1 MNQKGSNQKMTPKK
15 LNLHLVSDSSGETVI
30 SVAKSALKHFSSI
43 ETVQYVWSFVKEK
56 EKVNEILDEIKKK
69 SDEYNFVICTITD
82 DELRQYLKDHCEE
95 LKIPYRAILSH
106 IIREISSYLEIE
118 KDEKLDL
125 HTEINDEYFKRIE
138 AINYTIN
145 HDDGQNIQD
154 IEKADIIL
162 VGVSRTSKSPTSTYL
177 AYRGYK
183 VANIPFVG
191 DIPFYVDLAK
201 LKNKLTIG
209 LTIDASRLV
218 EIRKNR
224 LTSIKNENN
233 NVYAERGK
241 VEKEI
246 RDAEELFMQNDWII
260 IDVTKKSIEEVS
272 ATIIQYFNKK
282 FIN

>member
-1 MNQKGSNQKMTPKK
+1 MILKK

-30 SVAKSALKHFSSI
+30 SVAKSALKHFRSVETI
-43 ETVQYVWSFVKEK
+43 EYVWSFVKGEEQIDK
-56 EKVNEILDEIKKK
+56 ILEEINRK
-69 SDEYNFVICTITD
+69 SDEHNFVICTITN
-82 DELRQYLKDHCEE
+82 DELRKYLKNNCIK

-125 HTEINDEYFKRIE
+125 HAEINNEYFQRIE

-154 IEKADIIL
+154 IDKADIIL
-162 VGVSRTSKSPTSTYL
+162 VGVSRTSKSPTSMYL

-183 VANIPFVG
+183 VANVPFVSE
-191 DIPFYVDLAK
+191 IPFYFDLAK

-209 LTIDASRLV
+209 VTIDVRRLI

-224 LTSIKNENN
+224 LTSINNEGNN
-233 NVYAERGK
+233 IYADPRK

-246 RDAEELFMQNDWII
+246 KEAEEFFRQNNWPV
-260 IDVTKKSIEEVS
+260 IDVTQRSIEEAS
-272 ATIIQYFNKK
+272 ATIIQYFNKM
-282 FIN
+282 

>member
-1 MNQKGSNQKMTPKK
+1 MTKKK

-30 SVAKSALKHFSSI
+30 SVAKSALKHFRSI
-43 ETVQYVWSFVKEK
+43 ETVEYVWSFVKEK
-56 EKVNEILDEIKKK
+56 DKVNEILEVIEKKN
-69 SDEYNFVICTITD
+69 DEYNFVICTITD
-82 DELRQYLKDHCEE
+82 DDVRQYLKDSCEK

-125 HTEINDEYFKRIE
+125 HAEIKNEYFQRIE
-138 AINYTIN
+138 AINFTIN
-145 HDDGQNIQD
+145 HDDGQNTQD

-183 VANIPFVG
+183 VANIPFVSG
-191 DIPFYVDLAK
+191 IPFYVDLK
-201 LKNKLTIG
+201 RLEKKLTIG
-209 LTIDASRLV
+209 LTIGAGRLI

-233 NVYAERGK
+233 SVYAKREK
-241 VEKEI
+241 VEEEI
-246 RDAEELFMQNDWII
+246 KDAEELFRKNNWPI
-260 IDVTKKSIEEVS
+260 IDVTQKSIEEVS

>member
-1 MNQKGSNQKMTPKK
+1 MTLKK

-30 SVAKSALKHFSSI
+30 SVAKSALKHFRSI
-43 ETVQYVWSFVKEK
+43 EAVEYVWSFVKEK
-56 EKVNEILDEIKKK
+56 EQVDKILEEINKK
-69 SDEYNFVICTITD
+69 SNEYNFVICTITD
-82 DELRQYLKDHCEE
+82 DELRKYLKDNCVKS
-95 LKIPYRAILSH
+95 KIPYRAILSH

-125 HTEINDEYFKRIE
+125 HAEINNEYFQRIE

-145 HDDGQNIQD
+145 HDDGQNLQD

-191 DIPFYVDLAK
+191 NVPFYVDLAR

-209 LTIDASRLV
+209 LTIDVNRLI

-224 LTSIKNENN
+224 LSSINNEGNEIYANYDRVKAEVEEAEKLFSQNN
-233 NVYAERGK
+233 WPV
-241 VEKEI
+241 
-246 RDAEELFMQNDWII
+246 
-260 IDVTKKSIEEVS
+260 IDVTQKSIEEVS
-272 ATIIQYFNKK
+272 ATIIQLFNKM
-282 FIN
+282 

>member
-1 MNQKGSNQKMTPKK
+1 MLAIIFIITLMTLKK

-30 SVAKSALKHFSSI
+30 SVAKSALKHFRSVETI
-43 ETVQYVWSFVKEK
+43 EYVWSFVKGEEQIDK
-56 EKVNEILDEIKKK
+56 ILEEINRK
-69 SDEYNFVICTITD
+69 SDEHNFVICTITN
-82 DELRQYLKDHCEE
+82 DELRKYLKNNCIK

-125 HTEINDEYFKRIE
+125 HAEINNEYFQRIE

-154 IEKADIIL
+154 IDKADIIL
-162 VGVSRTSKSPTSTYL
+162 VGVSRTSKSPTSMYL

-183 VANIPFVG
+183 VANVPFVSE
-191 DIPFYVDLAK
+191 IPFYVDLAK

-209 LTIDASRLV
+209 VTIDVRRLI

-224 LTSIKNENN
+224 LTSINNEGNN
-233 NVYAERGK
+233 IYADPRK

-246 RDAEELFMQNDWII
+246 KEAEEFFKQNNWPI
-260 IDVTKKSIEEVS
+260 IDVTQRSIEEVS
-272 ATIIQYFNKK
+272 ATIIQYFNKM
-282 FIN
+282 

>member
-1 MNQKGSNQKMTPKK
+1 MTLKK

-30 SVAKSALKHFSSI
+30 SVAKSALKHFRSI
-43 ETVQYVWSFVKEK
+43 ETIEYVWSFVKK
-56 EKVNEILDEIKKK
+56 EEQIDKILEEINRK
-69 SDEYNFVICTITD
+69 SDEHNFVICTITD
-82 DELRQYLKDHCEE
+82 DELRKYLKDNCIK

-125 HTEINDEYFKRIE
+125 HTEINNEYFQRIE

-154 IEKADIIL
+154 IDKADIIL

-183 VANIPFVG
+183 VANIPFVSG
-191 DIPFYVDLAK
+191 VTFYVDLAK

-209 LTIDASRLV
+209 VTIDVSRLI

-224 LTSIKNENN
+224 LTSINNEDNN
-233 NVYAERGK
+233 IYANPEK

-246 RDAEELFMQNDWII
+246 KEAEELFKQNNWPI
-260 IDVTKKSIEEVS
+260 IDVTQKSIEEVS
-272 ATIIQYFNKK
+272 ATIIQYFNKMLS
-282 FIN
+282 ID

>member
-1 MNQKGSNQKMTPKK
+1 MTLKK

-30 SVAKSALKHFSSI
+30 SVAKSALKHFRSI
-43 ETVQYVWSFVKEK
+43 ETIEYVWSFVKK
-56 EKVNEILDEIKKK
+56 EEQIDKILEEINRK
-69 SDEYNFVICTITD
+69 SDEHNFVICTITD
-82 DELRQYLKDHCEE
+82 DELRKYLKDNCIK

-125 HTEINDEYFKRIE
+125 HTEINNEYFHRIE
-138 AINYTIN
+138 AMNYTIN

-154 IEKADIIL
+154 IDKADIIL

-183 VANIPFVG
+183 VANIPFVSG
-191 DIPFYVDLAK
+191 VPFYVDLAK

-209 LTIDASRLV
+209 VTIDVSRLI

-224 LTSIKNENN
+224 LTSINNEDNN
-233 NVYAERGK
+233 IYANPEK

-246 RDAEELFMQNDWII
+246 KEAEELFKQNNWPI
-260 IDVTKKSIEEVS
+260 IDVTQKSIEEVS
-272 ATIIQYFNKK
+272 ATIIQYFNKM
-282 FIN
+282 

>member
-1 MNQKGSNQKMTPKK
+1 MTLKK

-30 SVAKSALKHFSSI
+30 SVAKSALKHFRSVETI
-43 ETVQYVWSFVKEK
+43 EYVWSFVKGEEQIDK
-56 EKVNEILDEIKKK
+56 ILEEINRK
-69 SDEYNFVICTITD
+69 SDEHNFVICTITD
-82 DELRQYLKDHCEE
+82 DGLRKYLKDNCIK

-125 HTEINDEYFKRIE
+125 YTEINNEYFQRIE

-154 IEKADIIL
+154 IDKADIIL
-162 VGVSRTSKSPTSTYL
+162 VGVSRTSKSPTSMYL

-183 VANIPFVG
+183 VANVPFVSE
-191 DIPFYVDLAK
+191 IPFYVDLAK

-209 LTIDASRLV
+209 VTIDVRRLI

-224 LTSIKNENN
+224 LTSINNEGNDI
-233 NVYAERGK
+233 YADPRK

-246 RDAEELFMQNDWII
+246 KEAEEFFKQNNWPI
-260 IDVTKKSIEEVS
+260 IDVTQRSIEEVS
-272 ATIIQYFNKK
+272 ATIIQYFNKM
-282 FIN
+282 

>member
-1 MNQKGSNQKMTPKK
+1 MTLKK

-30 SVAKSALKHFSSI
+30 SVAKSALKHFRSVETI
-43 ETVQYVWSFVKEK
+43 EYVWSFVKGEEQIDK
-56 EKVNEILDEIKKK
+56 ILEEIERK
-69 SDEYNFVICTITD
+69 SDEHNFVICTITD
-82 DELRQYLKDHCEE
+82 DGLRKYLKDNCIK

-125 HTEINDEYFKRIE
+125 YTEINNEYFQRIE

-154 IEKADIIL
+154 IDKADIIL
-162 VGVSRTSKSPTSTYL
+162 VGVSRTSKSPTSMYL

-183 VANIPFVG
+183 VANVPFVSE
-191 DIPFYVDLAK
+191 IPFYVDLAK

-209 LTIDASRLV
+209 VTIDVRRLI

-224 LTSIKNENN
+224 LTLINNEGNN
-233 NVYAERGK
+233 IYADPRK

-246 RDAEELFMQNDWII
+246 KEAEEFFKQNNWPI
-260 IDVTKKSIEEVS
+260 IDVTQRSIEEVS
-272 ATIIQYFNKK
+272 ATIIQYFNK
-282 FIN
+282 I